1 MYHPRVILPL
11 LLACIE
17 AAPTRAAPPPPPPA
31 VEIAQEK
38 PARLADT
45 YPWRDPQAPYE
56 PLSSRIAAPASYTR
70 PPLEGYAAWLRDLPL
85 LPVGSPVL
93 SYEGG
98 TIRPGDDP
106 DLLAVVDLDLIPGDL
121 QQCADTVIRLYAEWA
136 WHIGDKGVG
145 FHFTSGDLS
154 SWSRWAEGY
163 RPVISGNKVSWTRPA
178 RPDDSR
184 ESYQRWLRSV
194 MTYAGTLSL
203 AREGRPVPVAQV
215 LPGDFL
221 SLGGSP
227 GHALVVLDVA
237 ANDAGQTAVLVG
249 EGYMPA
255 QSLHLLR
262 GPLEGWWP
270 TSAPLEVPTWPV
282 PFPWS
287 SLRRFGEG

>member
-1 MYHPRVILPL
+1 MILL
-11 LLACIE
+11 LLAC
-17 AAPTRAAPPPPPPA
+17 ARAAPDPA
-31 VEIAQEK
+31 PVVAPVEIAKEE
-38 PARLADT
+38 PARRTDA
-45 YPWRDPQAPYE
+45 YPWRDPKAPYE
-56 PLSSRIAAPASYTR
+56 PLSARVAPPAGYIR
-70 PPLEGYAAWLRDLPL
+70 PPLTGYAAWLRDLPL

-93 SYEGG
+93 SYSGG
-98 TIRPGDDP
+98 LIRSGDDP

-136 WHIGDKGVG
+136 WHEGDKSIG

-163 RPVISGNKVSWTRPA
+163 RPVIAGSHVSWTRSA

-184 ESYQRWLRSV
+184 DDYKLWLKSV

-203 AREGRPVPVAQV
+203 AREGHPVPVEQV

-237 ANDAGQTAVLVG
+237 SDASGQTAVLIG

-270 TSAPLEVPTWPV
+270 TSAPLQVPTWPT